1 MTLVNAKQGQGK
13 GGGQYAAQC
22 ETETKTKTEQN
33 VTQNDATNER
43 NMKRK
48 MSSMKMNLN
57 EVNLLLF
64 PLLFFNFFSFFL
76 LYSPIAIGYVV
87 HFGLEAIG
95 VIPLVAAIA
104 EQQLV
109 LVLAGRAELAILKG
123 V

>member
-1 MTLVNAKQGQGK
+1 
-13 GGGQYAAQC
+13 
-22 ETETKTKTEQN
+22 
-33 VTQNDATNER
+33 
-43 NMKRK
+43 
-48 MSSMKMNLN
+48 MKMNLN
-57 EVNLLLF
+57 EVNLLHF
-64 PLLFFNFFSFFL
+64 PLLFFIFFL

>member
-1 MTLVNAKQGQGK
+1 M
-13 GGGQYAAQC
+13 
-22 ETETKTKTEQN
+22 
-33 VTQNDATNER
+33 
-43 NMKRK
+43 
-48 MSSMKMNLN
+48 N

-64 PLLFFNFFSFFL
+64 LLLFFIIIFSFLLLLL

-95 VIPLVAAIA
+95 VIALVAAIA

-109 LVLAGRAELAILKG
+109 LVLAGCAELAILKG